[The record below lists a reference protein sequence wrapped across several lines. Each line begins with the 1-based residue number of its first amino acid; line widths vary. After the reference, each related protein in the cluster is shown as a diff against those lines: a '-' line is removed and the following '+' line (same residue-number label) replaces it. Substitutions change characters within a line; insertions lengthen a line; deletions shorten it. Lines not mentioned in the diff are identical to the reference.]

1 MGVGVS
7 FSQNKGN
14 LSHNERKFYTNNIDI
29 DRSKDNSTIL
39 FFECGRGIQRV
50 FWKCY

>member
-1 MGVGVS
+1 MGVGIS

-29 DRSKDNSTIL
+29 DRSKDNLQFYSL
-39 FFECGRGIQRV
+39 SGEE
-50 FWKCY
+50 